1 MPRSGADAW
10 SPILRWTVSL
20 GLPLLA
26 ALIVWLLVTADPI
39 EGGQLLPCLFHQLT
53 GLYCI
58 GCGATRAMSAPAARR
73 SGRGLFL
80 QRLPA
85 DLAALARL
93 DPAGLVAAGC
103 RRASGSAAAARTAL
117 AADHGFCQR
126 AGLPGVAQS
135 ALVPVYVPG
144 SLTGG

>member
-58 GCGATRAMSAPAARR
+58 GCGATRAMSALL
-73 SGRGLFL
+73 RG
-80 QRLPA
+80 
-85 DLAALARL
+85 DLAAAFSYNAFLLIWLPWLAWILLGWWLQAVAGHRVLPRL
-93 DPAGLVAAGC
+93 REPRWLLIVVF
-103 RRASGSAAAARTAL
+103 ASAL
-117 AADHGFCQR
+117 AFLVLR
-126 AGLPGVAQS
+126 NLPLFPFTFLA
-135 ALVPVYVPG
+135 P
-144 SLTGG
+144 

>member
-53 GLYCI
+53 
-58 GCGATRAMSAPAARR
+58 AFTASAAARR
-73 SGRGLFL
+73 GLCPPCCAEICRGLFL

-85 DLAALARL
+85 DLAAWLAWIL
-93 DPAGLVAAGC
+93 LGWWLQAVPGI
-103 RRASGSAAAARTAL
+103 
-117 AADHGFCQR
+117 GFCR
-126 AGLPGVAQS
+126 GCANRVGC
-135 ALVPVYVPG
+135 
-144 SLTGG
+144 